1 MQDRGQNL
9 LRGFDAHRRWSC
21 VRALEIGTAVREQTA
36 VVVQRPYR
44 RPTPVPNS
52 HACGGIA
59 LVPHVHTVPAEAP
72 PEPRQPPSNAPQTAS
87 RAQAASPENELLLLA
102 GRRTPARD
110 RLASEYAFAFG
121 PGRPRTVRGGNPGRV
136 RGAVETGLR
145 RCARAAGAVV
155 PAAMLSGGGFR
166 GAPGGFGFSRGA
178 GAGRSRARRPE
189 PRSSNPT

>member
-52 HACGGIA
+52 LTPAVESRWCPR
-59 LVPHVHTVPAEAP
+59 PHRPSRGATRAAPTAEQCATNS
-72 PEPRQPPSNAPQTAS
+72 ECISGERIIV
-87 RAQAASPENELLLLA
+87 A
-102 GRRTPARD
+102 GRPTDARA
-110 RLASEYAFAFG
+110 RPSSLGYAFAFG
-121 PGRPRTVRGGNPGRV
+121 PGRPCAVRGGNPGRV

-155 PAAMLSGGGFR
+155 HGDAQRVGFAVLL
-166 GAPGGFGFSRGA
+166 GWLWVQSRRRRRAITRQTA
-178 GAGRSRARRPE
+178 G